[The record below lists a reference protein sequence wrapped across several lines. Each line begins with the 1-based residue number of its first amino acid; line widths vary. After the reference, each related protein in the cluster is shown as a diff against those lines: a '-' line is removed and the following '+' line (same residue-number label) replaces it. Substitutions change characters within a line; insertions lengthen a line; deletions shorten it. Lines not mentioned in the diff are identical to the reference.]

1 MHALVL
7 DQVRP
12 HPERF
17 PTQGARVRLLPRVHP
32 LMLGQVHTLIVAF
45 PTLVA
50 PERFLPGVYPL
61 MLDEMCALN
70 KALPAFITFM
80 GSLSSGGLLVGVGD
94 FAEIQP
100 L

>member
-1 MHALVL
+1 ML

-12 HPERF
+12 HSESF
-17 PTQGARVRLLPRVHP
+17 PAQGAGVRLLPRVHP
-32 LMLGQVHTLIVAF
+32 LMLSEVHTLIVAF

-50 PERFLPGVYPL
+50 PKRFLPSVYPL
-61 MLDEMCALN
+61 MLDKMCALN

-80 GSLSSGGLLVGVGD
+80 GSLSSGGLFVGIGD
-94 FAEIQP
+94 FAEIHP